1 MIRCIIVDDEPLAL
15 DLLKDN
21 IKQIPFLQLVGICK
35 NAMAALTILQ
45 TTAVDLVFCDIQM
58 PGLNGIKLVESLTV
72 RPMFI
77 FITAYEQFAL
87 QGYDLDLIDYLVKPV
102 PFERFVKA
110 CNKARERFTS
120 KVAPVIE
127 HNTLDKGFLFVH
139 VDYSLVKLN
148 IIEIKYI
155 EAFKDYIKIHFV
167 TPSKK
172 DLLVRMSMKGI
183 EELLHQPYMIRIHK
197 SFIINFTQVTAIRR
211 NSVFL
216 NDIELSVSEQYKES
230 LSKLTGRKL

>member
-15 DLLKDN
+15 DLLADN
-21 IKQIPFLQLVGICK
+21 IKQIPFLELVGSCK
-35 NAMAALTILQ
+35 NAMEALTMLQ
-45 TTAVDLVFCDIQM
+45 TTPVDLVFCDIQM

-110 CNKARERFTS
+110 CNKAQERFVLKNAT
-120 KVAPVIE
+120 ATE
-127 HNTLDKGFLFVH
+127 HNTLDTDFIFVH
-139 VDYSLVKLN
+139 VDYSLVK
-148 IIEIKYI
+148 IKVGEIRYI
-155 EAFKDYIKIHFV
+155 EALKDYVKIHFV
-167 TPSKK
+167 DSIKK
-172 DLLVRMSMKGI
+172 PLVVRMSMKNM
-183 EELLHQPYMIRIHK
+183 EELLHQSFMLRIHK

-211 NSVFL
+211 NSIFL
-216 NDIELSVSEQYKES
+216 NDIELTVSDQYKDA
-230 LSKLTGRKL
+230 LSKLIGRQL